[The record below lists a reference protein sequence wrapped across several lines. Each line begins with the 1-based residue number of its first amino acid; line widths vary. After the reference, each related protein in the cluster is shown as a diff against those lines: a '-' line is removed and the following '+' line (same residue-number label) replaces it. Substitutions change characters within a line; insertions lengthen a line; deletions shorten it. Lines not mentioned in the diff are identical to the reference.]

1 MCCRIPLNSN
11 VQHGTSKVTK
21 NRSVGRVKSKSEWG
35 MKEEYLLTGIRF
47 ILEGDENILKLDSGD
62 GCRTLRIY

>member
-1 MCCRIPLNSN
+1 
-11 VQHGTSKVTK
+11 
-21 NRSVGRVKSKSEWG
+21 

-62 GCRTLRIY
+62 GCTTLRIY